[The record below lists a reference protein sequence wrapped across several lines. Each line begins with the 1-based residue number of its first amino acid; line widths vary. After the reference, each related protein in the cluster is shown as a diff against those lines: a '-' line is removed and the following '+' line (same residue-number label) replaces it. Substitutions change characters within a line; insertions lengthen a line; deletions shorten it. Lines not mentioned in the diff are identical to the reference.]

1 MALGLDEPS
10 KNFSSVRCTLKAA
23 WLLPSNLESNW
34 NHGGVMPYLLMKKLS
49 GRLNLV
55 YFVVFSTI
63 CLSRSD
69 ECGRIFVYRRDG
81 TRFDKNHFQVT
92 HQSGRKTVPVWAW
105 FSASGAGD
113 FVQIDGRFVKEKY
126 LDILN
131 NILLPSIERRF
142 PNRRVKFI
150 QDNSPIHKAIVVRQ
164 WFREHPN
171 IQVLPW
177 PPKGAD
183 MNPIENVWG
192 DMVKDLEGSAAT
204 TKEELFEK
212 VSSIWERYRGRPNY
226 WRKLAY
232 SMVKRLDLVREAQ
245 GYWTKY

>member
-1 MALGLDEPS
+1 
-10 KNFSSVRCTLKAA
+10 
-23 WLLPSNLESNW
+23 
-34 NHGGVMPYLLMKKLS
+34 MPYLLMKKL
-49 GRLNLV
+49 
-55 YFVVFSTI
+55 
-63 CLSRSD
+63 
-69 ECGRIFVYRRDG
+69 
-81 TRFDKNHFQVT
+81 
-92 HQSGRKTVPVWAW
+92 
-105 FSASGAGD
+105 
-113 FVQIDGRFVKEKY
+113 
-126 LDILN
+126 
-131 NILLPSIERRF
+131 
-142 PNRRVKFI
+142 RVKFI

-192 DMVKDLEGSAAT
+192 YMVKDLEGSAAT